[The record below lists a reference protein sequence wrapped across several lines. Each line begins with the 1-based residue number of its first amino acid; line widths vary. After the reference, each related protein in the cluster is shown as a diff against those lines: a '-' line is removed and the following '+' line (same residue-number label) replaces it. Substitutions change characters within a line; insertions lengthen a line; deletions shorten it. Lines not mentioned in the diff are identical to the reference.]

1 MPETRLAQLFEIA
14 WPTLET
20 RFGSIP
26 TDTPAAR
33 HNRPNHEILEEL
45 VSGVRSLELRFREA
59 LDDGPRYRRRRSQ
72 FHPMMLDEMMHGL
85 RLGRRDP
92 VRFMNLARMLR
103 DAFPWLYELGVDAYR
118 ASIDG
123 NKTRQA
129 DAVSRFVQ
137 AVRLLRRGPL
147 LDEVG
152 FDKSTYNMVRQMEHM
167 LLQESEALEEVTPE
181 ADKPSVPERS

>member
-1 MPETRLAQLFEIA
+1 
-14 WPTLET
+14 
-20 RFGSIP
+20 
-26 TDTPAAR
+26 
-33 HNRPNHEILEEL
+33 
-45 VSGVRSLELRFREA
+45 
-59 LDDGPRYRRRRSQ
+59 
-72 FHPMMLDEMMHGL
+72 MMLDEMMHGL